1 MNFFLHKTRTG
12 AVGLGVVG
20 LAAFLFSGPSLPE
33 TFSSY
38 VSNDAPGSP
47 AIIAE
52 LPRQKPEKR
61 EVKGVYLPAHIAAN
75 PDAIAKT
82 IALVDTT
89 ELNAVV
95 IDIKDYLGFV
105 SYESAVP
112 FVVELGT
119 WRKTLGTTD
128 AVRALLDT
136 LHRHGIYAIARQTV
150 FQDSALAERRPDLA
164 FQHISGGLWRDH
176 AGLAWLNP
184 EQQEVRDY
192 VAAIATEA
200 IDLGFDEV
208 QFDYIRFPSDGN
220 LKTIVFTHGEQDR
233 HSVIREFFSFLSDT
247 LEDEPAWIS
256 FDLFGFVM
264 ERHNGLSIGQ
274 RLEDAVGF
282 ADYLSPMMYPSHYPS
297 GHLGLSNPAAFPALV
312 IDHGMQAG
320 MPYVASS
327 TRTAFR
333 PWLQAFHIG
342 AYYDAVKI
350 RAQID
355 AVEKYSNGGWLLWN
369 PLGRYITGGLNIEKY

>member
-1 MNFFLHKTRTG
+1 MNFFSDKTRIG
-12 AVGLGVVG
+12 VVGLGAVG
-20 LAAFLFSGPSLPE
+20 LAAFLFSGHSFPE

-38 VSNDAPGSP
+38 VSNDALGSP
-47 AIIAE
+47 AIIVE

-61 EVKGVYLPAHIAAN
+61 EVKGVYLPSHIAAN
-75 PDAIAKT
+75 PDAMART
-82 IALVDTT
+82 IDLLDTT

-95 IDIKDYLGFV
+95 IDIKDYSGFV

-112 FVVELGT
+112 LVVELGT
-119 WRKTLGTTD
+119 WRKTLGTKD
-128 AVRALLDT
+128 DVRALLDT
-136 LHRHGIYAIARQTV
+136 LHNHGIYAIARQTV
-150 FQDSALAERRPDLA
+150 FQDSAFAERRHDVA
-164 FQHISGGLWRDH
+164 FLHTAGGLWRDNL
-176 AGLAWLNP
+176 GLAWLNP
-184 EQQEVRDY
+184 EKQEVWDY
-192 VAAIATEA
+192 TAAIAREA

-208 QFDYIRFPSDGN
+208 QFDYVRFPSDGN
-220 LKTIVFTHGEQDR
+220 LKTLMFTHGDR
-233 HSVIREFFSFLSDT
+233 ERHDVMREFFSFISDALS
-247 LEDEPAWIS
+247 DEPAWLS

-297 GHLGLSNPAAFPALV
+297 GHLGLANPAAFPALV

-342 AYYDAVKI
+342 AYYDAAKI

-355 AVEKYSNGGWLLWN
+355 AVEKYSDGGWLLWN
-369 PLGRYITGGLNIEKY
+369 PLGRYITGGLNIEY